1 MNQVLSQSEVDA
13 LLAAVSE
20 TDAPS
25 SAPTQSSAS
34 GGGGNSGG
42 QSNNNGKAQSFGSF
56 SSNNGA
62 TKEKVIVVYDLTSQD
77 RIIRGRLPQLDVI
90 YEKFMR
96 AFRISL
102 SSALRKIA
110 TLNLASTDFL
120 KFGEFVNTL
129 PMPTC
134 MSVLRF
140 NALRGSVLFVIES
153 KLAYALVDSFFG
165 GADRPYTKIEGKD
178 FTQIELAIVR
188 KIVDLA
194 IDDLEVAWA
203 PIEKI
208 DCSFQRTEVNPQFVG
223 IVPPTDVVIAT
234 TFDVELENANGTIT
248 LVMPYATI
256 EPIKQKLSS
265 GFQVESDQTDKK
277 LWFETITEQL
287 MNTSVE
293 LTVNLG
299 ESTINLQDLTELK
312 VGDVIPLNQDASGE
326 FDVNVE
332 NVPKYRG
339 IYGVHHGAVAI
350 QVSRIISDRRGEFI
364 NG

>member
-20 TDAPS
+20 NDFNGNEGG
-25 SAPTQSSAS
+25 S
-34 GGGGNSGG
+34 GGAGGGASKGAAPGG
-42 QSNNNGKAQSFGSF
+42 KP
-56 SSNNGA
+56 
-62 TKEKVIVVYDLTSQD
+62 KEEKVVVVYDLTSQD
-77 RIIRGRLPQLDVI
+77 RIIRGRLPQLEVI

-96 AFRISL
+96 SFRISL
-102 SSALRKIA
+102 SAALRKIA

-140 NALRGSVLFVIES
+140 NALRGSSLFVIES

-194 IDDLEVAWA
+194 IEDLEVAWA

-248 LVMPYATI
+248 LVIPYSTI
-256 EPIKQKLSS
+256 EPIKQKLST
-265 GFQVESDQTDKK
+265 GFQVESDQTDRR
-277 LWFETITEQL
+277 LWFEIIKEQL
-287 MNTSVE
+287 MNTNME
-293 LTVNLG
+293 MKVNLG
-299 ESTINLQDLTELK
+299 ESEISLSELMELN
-312 VGDVIPLNQDASGE
+312 VGDVIPLDQDASGE
-326 FDVNVE
+326 FNIQVE
-332 NVPKYRG
+332 GVPKFKG
-339 IYGVHHGAVAI
+339 LYGVHHGALAMQI
-350 QVSRIISDRRGEFI
+350 TQLIE
-364 NG
+364 N

>member
-20 TDAPS
+20 GDFGGGGSTAAPAS
-25 SAPTQSSAS
+25 SGGASS
-34 GGGGNSGG
+34 GGGKVSASADSSG
-42 QSNNNGKAQSFGSF
+42 ADD
-56 SSNNGA
+56 
-62 TKEKVIVVYDLTSQD
+62 KVVVVYDLTSQD
-77 RIIRGRLPQLDVI
+77 RIIRGRLPQLEVI

-96 AFRISL
+96 SFRISL

-140 NALRGSVLFVIES
+140 NALRGSSLFVIES

-194 IDDLEVAWA
+194 IDDLEAAWA

-248 LVMPYATI
+248 LVIPYATI
-256 EPIKQKLSS
+256 EPIKQKLST
-265 GFQVESDQTDKK
+265 GFQVESDQTDRK
-277 LWFETITEQL
+277 LWYEIIKEQL
-287 MNTSVE
+287 MNTHVE
-293 LTVNLG
+293 MKVNLG
-299 ESTINLQDLTELK
+299 ESEISLSELMELK
-312 VGDVIPLNQDASGE
+312 TGDVIPLDQDASGE
-326 FDVNVE
+326 FNIQVE
-332 NVPKYRG
+332 GVPKFKG
-339 IYGVHHGAVAI
+339 LYGVHHGSVAV
-350 QVSRIISDRRGEFI
+350 QLTRFI
-364 NG
+364 EN